1 MTEIEVKKASEI
13 KLGENYN
20 ARVLIYGD
28 SGTGKTWSIRTFP
41 KPIFVIDTDQGIL
54 TNRGIEGI
62 DFAEIPPDRIAK
74 GTIPEAWK
82 KFEKTMD
89 YFFAHK
95 EEYKTLVWDSL
106 TTIADA
112 ALAHLMWMNRHQIT
126 GSKDDQGASLPDYN
140 MEKQFATDQLM
151 RAIGSGKH
159 FVCIC
164 HAEIVKNELLGI
176 VARLPAARG
185 QLQGKIGKWFAEIY
199 YPRLKVDK
207 DGKMRGYWL
216 TKSDSPMYV
225 CKTRLGNSEEI
236 EAEQKADFI
245 AYARLCGVELK

>member
-1 MTEIEVKKASEI
+1 MTEIEIKKASEI
-13 KLGENYN
+13 KLGENYQ

-54 TNRGIEGI
+54 TNRDIEGI
-62 DFAEIPPDRIAK
+62 DFVEIPPDRIAK
-74 GTIPEAWK
+74 GTFPEAWR
-82 KFEKTMD
+82 KFEKVMD
-89 YFFAHK
+89 HFFAHK
-95 EEYKTLVWDSL
+95 DEYKTLVWDSL

-112 ALAHLMWMNRHQIT
+112 ALAHLMHLNRHQIT

-164 HAEIVKNELLGI
+164 HEEIVKNELLGV

-199 YPRLKVDK
+199 HPRLKVDK
-207 DGKMRGYWL
+207 DGKMRGYWMV
-216 TKSDSPMYV
+216 KSDSPMYV
-225 CKTRLGNSEEI
+225 CKTRLGNKEEI
-236 EAEQKADFI
+236 EAEQLADFSG
-245 AYARLCGVELK
+245 YAKKCGVELK